1 MIYKIKMRR
10 KSLFYMVNIIIPTF
24 LISILSV
31 SVFYL
36 PTDDR
41 KKINLSLSVQFALGS
56 FFVFVFVFLFI
67 YLLIFN

>member
-56 FFVFVFVFLFI
+56 FFVFVFYLKRLFI
-67 YLLIFN
+67 